1 MHIEQLTS
9 QVSVSGQIA
18 VEDVQKFVDD
28 GVELLVCNRPDDE
41 DDGQISHQ
49 LVEAEAKRLGL
60 PFKLLAF
67 SSYQITPENRDEFV
81 CLIQTRQRI
90 HCYCRSGARSKR
102 LWREANF
109 LVGGEA
115 EYDAKCGGDT

>member
-1 MHIEQLTS
+1 MHIEQLTT
-9 QVSVSGQIA
+9 QVSVSGQIT
-18 VEDVQKFVDD
+18 VDDVQKFVDD

-41 DDGQISHQ
+41 DEGQTPYE
-49 LVEAEAKRLGL
+49 LVKVEAERLGL

-81 CLIQTRQRI
+81 HLIQTRKRI

-115 EYDAKCGGDT
+115 EYDAKCGA